1 MKSLSRARLLATPRT
16 AAYQA
21 PLSIGFSRQE
31 YWSGVPLPSSKV
43 WLWLIPWT
51 IPETS
56 RGGRTKWGDAQ
67 ECHLCHRSLRKES
80 LKAISSPITANH
92 CQLKMNKKA
101 KSVYIH
107 RDTYHVGLYCE
118 PQGPLTLPRAR
129 PWPFPY
135 TIFLQYPFPD
145 KNNNDDSNNKE
156 TINILSI
163 NTRTKRG

>member
-1 MKSLSRARLLATPRT
+1 MQTSDRWARCKILKTRWHILMRKIALPTLLKRT
-16 AAYQA
+16 R
-21 PLSIGFSRQE
+21 L
-31 YWSGVPLPSSKV
+31 WSKV

-51 IPETS
+51 RPETS
-56 RGGRTKWGDAQ
+56 RGGRTKWWEAQ
-67 ECHLCHRSLRKES
+67 ECHLCHRSRRKEN
-80 LKAISSPITANH
+80 LKAISSLITPNH

-101 KSVYIH
+101 KPVYIH

-118 PQGPLTLPRAR
+118 PPGPLTLPRPR

-156 TINILSI
+156 AINILSI